1 MLLVNISVIARS
13 VQCKLLNSVVTLRL
27 ELFYLRELFDVSRYK
42 SSVDFK
48 NFQQLKGRL
57 KKIYIYINNNIH
69 ITLSLKGST
78 KC

>member
-27 ELFYLRELFDVSRYK
+27 ELFYSRELFDVSRYK

-57 KKIYIYINNNIH
+57 KKIYILI
-69 ITLSLKGST
+69 ITYTLH
-78 KC
+78 CP

>member
-57 KKIYIYINNNIH
+57 KKKYIY
-69 ITLSLKGST
+69 
-78 KC
+78 